1 MVVLSYRYCKF
12 LLAGVFFTLAG
23 PSLFVVL
30 ASKLAPGL
38 ASFFSEIL
46 IHCLRYFSHSRFIF
60 REIKVRGIR
69 TYLSAAVPLSLL
81 NILLAM
87 SLTGLIGKINMAIIL
102 GIIGSTGGYF
112 WSKVCYQYDLSSK
125 IRESR
130 NKCHD

>member
-1 MVVLSYRYCKF
+1 MAVFSYRYCKF

-23 PSLFVVL
+23 PSLFVIL
-30 ASKLAPGL
+30 ASQLAPGL

-60 REIKVRGIR
+60 SDNKVRGIR

-81 NILLAM
+81 NIFLAIT
-87 SLTGLIGKINMAIIL
+87 LTGLIGKINMAILL
-102 GIIGSTGGYF
+102 GLLGSTGGYL
-112 WSKVCYQYDLSSK
+112 WSNVCYQYDLSAK

-130 NKCHD
+130 NKSHD

>member
-12 LLAGVFFTLAG
+12 LLAGIFFTLAG

-30 ASKLAPGL
+30 ASQLAPGL
-38 ASFFSEIL
+38 ASFFSEII

-60 REIKVRGIR
+60 SENKSRGIR

-81 NILLAM
+81 NICLAM
-87 SLTGLIGKINMAIIL
+87 SLTGLIGKINMAIVL
-102 GIIGSTGGYF
+102 GVLGSTGGYL
-112 WSKVCYQYDLSSK
+112 WSKICYRYDLSAK

-130 NKCHD
+130 KGP

>member
-1 MVVLSYRYCKF
+1 MLVLSYRYYKF
-12 LLAGVFFTLAG
+12 LLAGLFFTLAG

-30 ASKLAPGL
+30 ASQLPPGL

-60 REIKVRGIR
+60 SENKVRGVR

-87 SLTGLIGKINMAIIL
+87 SLTGLIGKIKMAILL

-112 WSKVCYQYDLSSK
+112 WSKACYQYDLSAK
-125 IRESR
+125 IRGSR
-130 NKCHD
+130 KKCHD